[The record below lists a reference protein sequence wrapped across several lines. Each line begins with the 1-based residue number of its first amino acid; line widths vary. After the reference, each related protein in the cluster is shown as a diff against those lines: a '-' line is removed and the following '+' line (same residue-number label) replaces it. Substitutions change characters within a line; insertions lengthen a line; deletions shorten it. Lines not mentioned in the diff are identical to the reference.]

1 MKGGLGM
8 FGLMQFVMSFE
19 KNTFWFSN
27 LKNHENY
34 IISVPQNFSN
44 SI

>member
-8 FGLMQFVMSFE
+8 LGLMQFVTSFE

-34 IISVPQNFSN
+34 IISVPRNVFN